1 MAKRAKVVAKQSAP
15 QVKVPAKVKVA
26 TDETEGMGT
35 ALTIPKISAKAMS
48 KDVGIALIRDLAATD
63 SDMEKGKQMLAA
75 AATKRYDLQSR
86 LTLVIVKAAVN
97 ETSINLSHAFSDDK
111 KAQGLLNNQLGV
123 ALGYR
128 EIAMLPNGKAT
139 VQYVKDVYPYFPAPG
154 EDRDTVEYKKKQ
166 TTRTS
171 FLHRLKQCCMVANG
185 IIADKTKAEIDKESG
200 VLRLTGPAV
209 KKQFGASSV
218 LLNEKQ
224 TVKDGKSKTE
234 TKLTEKPS
242 FTAIAARAAEAHG
255 KVINRV
261 SNTRGAGP
269 GGFKGASPEKLVIAG
284 ADAMIA
290 ALSKIKDVT
299 DAMKDKLRALV
310 TACNN
315 ALA

>member
-1 MAKRAKVVAKQSAP
+1 MAKNAKPVVKQPVVPKAK
-15 QVKVPAKVKVA
+15 AKG
-26 TDETEGMGT
+26 TDESESTGT
-35 ALTIPKISAKAMS
+35 ALAVPKINAKAMS
-48 KDVGIALIRDLAATD
+48 KDIGVALIRELAATD
-63 SDMEKGKQMLAA
+63 ADTEKGKAMLAA
-75 AATKRYDLQSR
+75 AATKRYDLQSK
-86 LTLVIVKAAVN
+86 LTMAIVKAASN
-97 ETSINLSHAFSDDK
+97 ESSIDLSHAFSDDK
-111 KAQGLLNNQLGV
+111 KAQGLLNNQLGI

-128 EIAMLPNGKAT
+128 EVATLPNGKAT

-166 TTRTS
+166 TTRS
-171 FLHRLKQCCMVANG
+171 GFLHRLKQCCMVANG
-185 IIADKTKAEIDKESG
+185 IIADDTKAEIDKASG

-209 KKQFGASSV
+209 KKQFGTSSV

-224 TVKDGKSKTE
+224 TVKDSKGTE

-269 GGFKGASPEKLVIAG
+269 GGFQGASPEKVVIAG
-284 ADAMIA
+284 ADAMIS
-290 ALSKIKDVT
+290 ALAKIKDVT

-310 TACNN
+310 TACN
-315 ALA
+315 AKLA